1 MSIATF
7 FKSLLPF
14 ASAAGTDIASAAAAI
29 QAKADADIAALK
41 AKQAKN
47 ATVQTIAQKQ
57 ANFEALVADYRV
69 KLAAEKA
76 AAESAPVPAVPA
88 APAPVKPTTAS
99 GPLSAA
105 S

>member
-1 MSIATF
+1 MSVATF

-14 ASAAGTDIASAAAAI
+14 ASAAGTDVASAVAAI

-41 AKQAKN
+41 AKQVKT
-47 ATVQTIAQKQ
+47 ATVQTVAQKQ
-57 ANFEALVADYRV
+57 ANFEAMVADYRV

-76 AAESAPVPAVPA
+76 AAESAPVPAAAA
-88 APAPVKPTTAS
+88 APAPVKPVAAS
-99 GPLSAA
+99 GPLPAA